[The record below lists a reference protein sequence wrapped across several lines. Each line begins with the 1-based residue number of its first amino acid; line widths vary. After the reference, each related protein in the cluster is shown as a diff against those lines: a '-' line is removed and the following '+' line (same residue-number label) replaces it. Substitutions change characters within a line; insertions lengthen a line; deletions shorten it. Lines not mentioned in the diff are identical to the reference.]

1 MFIVRIY
8 ETHKYTMQKML
19 SFVILQK
26 VVNIA
31 STGILKGLT
40 FCNFIHYMLSAY
52 ISGVVTSLES
62 DVWRKHMLRPLTL
75 PHQSEMLFW
84 YACSILYLYSLDYV
98 FECTKGD
105 IILKMT
111 LKVKLTIVRVLGRS
125 PSDIWRWSVLMCGFL
140 CVILTACGKFL
151 SFPIYRNHMSL
162 KATRNCSWYFNLFK
176 TSGSLF
182 TINFRI
188 MKLLFSPTE
197 PI

>member
-1 MFIVRIY
+1 MLFWDKRCLLW
-8 ETHKYTMQKML
+8 EYTKRTNTQCKKKL

-31 STGILKGLT
+31 STEILKGLT
-40 FCNFIHYMLSAY
+40 FCNFMHYMLSAY
-52 ISGVVTSLES
+52 ISGVLTSLES

-111 LKVKLTIVRVLGRS
+111 LKVKLTIVRIFGRS
-125 PSDIWRWSVLMCGFL
+125 PSDIWRWSVLICGFL
-140 CVILTACGKFL
+140 SVILTGCGKFL
-151 SFPIYRNHMSL
+151 FFSIDRKHMSL
-162 KATRNCSWYFNLFK
+162 KATRNCSWYFNL
-176 TSGSLF
+176 L
-182 TINFRI
+182 
-188 MKLLFSPTE
+188 
-197 PI
+197 